1 MGKVKLIWVFSGPN
15 AEDLAKAK
23 EVLLEQLGEEEGI
36 EFYSGT
42 EYVSHI
48 SWVTY
53 FIVSE
58 EDKANYFSELDPI
71 RVEEYDS

>member
-1 MGKVKLIWVFSGPN
+1 MEKVKLIWVFSGPD
-15 AEDLAKAK
+15 AETVAK
-23 EVLLEQLGEEEGI
+23 EKLSVLEGLGEAKSF

-48 SWVTY
+48 SWLTY

-58 EDKANYFSELDPI
+58 DDKAKYLSGLKPT
-71 RVEEYDS
+71 REEAFED